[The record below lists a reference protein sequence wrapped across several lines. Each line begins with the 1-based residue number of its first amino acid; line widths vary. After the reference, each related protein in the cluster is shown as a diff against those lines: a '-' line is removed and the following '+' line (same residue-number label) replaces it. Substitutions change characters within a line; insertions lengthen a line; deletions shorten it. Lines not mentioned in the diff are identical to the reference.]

1 MGILSYNANV
11 KNAFGAMIIGLILF
25 VLSFF
30 VLWLNEKSNANQ
42 IKIADYMSKNAIEV
56 TSPERE
62 NDNKLISVSGN
73 AKTDETLSDGIISL
87 KNTLVLDRNVE
98 MYQWEENSDDENSQS
113 TNYIYKKQWS
123 DDEIN
128 SDNFHKSGY
137 VNPPFTVK
145 SIRYNAKSG
154 SFGEFKLTKTQ
165 TEKIG
170 NLNSYTNLPA
180 NSKYKIEDGMYYYKG
195 HDYTNP
201 QIGDIRISYS
211 YAPSGTG
218 ISLIGTQK
226 TDNSVEPMISKFGQI
241 YVQYDG
247 ILTKNEIIEKFRQQN
262 SLKTWLLRLLGFILM
277 FFGLKLITNPIVT
290 ISAFIPLLAELVN
303 FATTSIVLIVALI
316 LSSVT
321 IGIAWFAY
329 RLFWALLLFG
339 ISAILFKLIF
349 DIKNK

>member
-1 MGILSYNANV
+1 
-11 KNAFGAMIIGLILF
+11 
-25 VLSFF
+25 
-30 VLWLNEKSNANQ
+30 
-42 IKIADYMSKNAIEV
+42 
-56 TSPERE
+56 
-62 NDNKLISVSGN
+62 
-73 AKTDETLSDGIISL
+73 
-87 KNTLVLDRNVE
+87 
-98 MYQWEENSDDENSQS
+98 
-113 TNYIYKKQWS
+113 
-123 DDEIN
+123 
-128 SDNFHKSGY
+128 
-137 VNPPFTVK
+137 
-145 SIRYNAKSG
+145 
-154 SFGEFKLTKTQ
+154 
-165 TEKIG
+165 
-170 NLNSYTNLPA
+170 
-180 NSKYKIEDGMYYYKG
+180 MYYYKG

-277 FFGLKLITNPIVT
+277 FFGLKLINNPIVT